1 MKIQDKII
9 LGFVASIIV
18 FQVGVVF
25 YDFHQKQR
33 RIKILKE
40 ILDSYKNP
48 MDSLFLYIPW
58 GEEPSNKESF
68 SITEESILFI

>member
-9 LGFVASIIV
+9 LGFVASIIA
-18 FQVGVVF
+18 FQVGVVV

-48 MDSLFLYIPW
+48 KDSLFLYIPY
-58 GEEPSNKESF
+58 PSY
-68 SITEESILFI
+68 FIKCGWACI